1 MNPLIRPL
9 AFFLVL
15 LSGIVARAAV
25 PAPAQLFPKD
35 TLLIATVPDWAATR
49 SGFAQASYGRLWADP
64 ALRPFRDKVEAALIE
79 KVLGDLEKDTGI
91 KVADYLPIL
100 QGQVSLAVLPKP
112 AGAAASDAEKTSDTA
127 MVLVIDAK
135 EQADQLKQRLSETR
149 QKLTEAKKTLKTEK
163 VRDVEFTTVTLDPK
177 ESKPKS
183 KAKPAADPTAPA
195 GKGGKAGAGDKDK
208 DKDKDAD
215 DDDGDDDDDAKGEP
229 RKIELSFG
237 QVGSALVVTDSIKAI
252 EALVAGLT
260 GGSVASL
267 ADNEDYRASVN
278 AANLREAYAHL
289 WVNFSAIY
297 KSIEAG
303 ADQLKPQANAMGIDP
318 RKALSAFGL
327 QGLKSV
333 TLAGSRNADGEF
345 AALSL
350 GVPESGRTGLFKLL
364 SVEAKDAAPP
374 AFVPADAVKFSRWRL
389 DGARLWASL
398 ESMLQQVSPQLGGFL
413 QMSLAALGKDKDPSF
428 DFRKSFIAN
437 LGDDVISYEKAPKGT
452 TLAQLSSPPSVTLL
466 GTGNPEQLAA
476 GLRAA
481 AGLLPTGAEEPKV
494 REFNGK
500 KVYGVKLTAVGPGS
514 AGLLEFAAG
523 SGFVVLS
530 DQPAML
536 EEFLRSADGTPKSLR
551 DLPGLAEAAGKVG
564 GMGQGIFGYEDQR
577 EVARAKWEALRQGDV
592 TKLAP
597 MGTPASQVKSMKEL
611 FDFSLLPPFEA
622 VSKYFN
628 LMVYSGRWDLQGFNL
643 KAYSPAAK

>member
-1 MNPLIRPL
+1 MNPLIRPF
-9 AFFLVL
+9 AFLLTLYVGLLV
-15 LSGIVARAAV
+15 RAAV
-25 PAPAQLFPKD
+25 PAPAQLFPKQ

-49 SGFAQASYGRLWADP
+49 TGFVQASYGRLWAEP
-64 ALRPFRDKVEAALIE
+64 AMRPFREKVEAALIE
-79 KVLGDLEKDTGI
+79 KLLGDLEKDTGI

-100 QGQVSLAVLPKP
+100 QGQVSFAVLPKP
-112 AGAAASDAEKTSDTA
+112 VGLLASDAEKNSDTA
-127 MVLVIDAK
+127 MVLVVDSK
-135 EQADQLKQRLSETR
+135 EQSDLLKQRLNETR
-149 QKLTEAKKTLKTEK
+149 QKLTEAKKTLKTQK

-177 ESKPKS
+177 ESKPK
-183 KAKPAADPTAPA
+183 AKTKPPADASTPA
-195 GKGGKAGAGDKDK
+195 GKSGKPGAPNK

-215 DDDGDDDDDAKGEP
+215 DDDGDDEGEP
-229 RKIELSFG
+229 KKIELSFG
-237 QVGSALVVTDSIKAI
+237 QVGSALVVTDSIQSI
-252 EALVAGLT
+252 EGLVAGLT
-260 GGSVASL
+260 GGSMASL
-267 ADNEDYRASVN
+267 ADNEDYRASTS
-278 AANLREAYAHL
+278 AANLREAYAHV
-289 WVNFSAIY
+289 WVNFSAVY
-297 KSIEAG
+297 KSIEGG

-318 RKALSAFGL
+318 RKALTAFGL
-327 QGLKSV
+327 QGLKSITV
-333 TLAGSRNADGEF
+333 AASRTADGEF
-345 AALSL
+345 ASLSI

-364 SVEAKDAAPP
+364 AVEAKDSAPP

-437 LGDDVISYEKAPKGT
+437 LGDDVISYEKAPKGNK
-452 TLAQLSSPPSVTLL
+452 LAQLASPPAVTLL
-466 GTGNPEQLAA
+466 GTVNPEQLAA

-481 AGLLPTGAEEPKV
+481 AALLPTGAEEPKM
-494 REFNGK
+494 RDFNGK
-500 KVYGVKLTAVGPGS
+500 KVYGVKLTAAGPGS

-551 DLPGLAEAAGKVG
+551 DLPGLTDAASKVG

-592 TKLAP
+592 TNLAP
-597 MGTPASQVKSMKEL
+597 LGTPASQVKSMKEL

-628 LMVYSGRWDLQGFNL
+628 LMVYAGRWDPQGFSL
-643 KAYSPAAK
+643 KAYSPSVK